1 MSETKPQTYANHA
14 RIDPLYHFFLA
25 PVFLITLIA
34 SIVHLV
40 RHPHLGSAWHVVLA
54 LAFLILLFKVRTYP
68 LKVQDRVIRLEERLR
83 LATLLPEPLR
93 ARIDE
98 LDIRQ
103 LIASALCLRSRDTGA
118 GRTHFKRKARAETDQ
133 ASHSELA
140 RRQFPRLN
148 SARSGEDNPSASRR

>member
-14 RIDPLYHFFLA
+14 RFDPLYHFFLA
-25 PVFLITLIA
+25 PIALILVIA

-40 RHPHLGSAWHVVLA
+40 RHPHPWGLVHVVLA
-54 LAFLILLFKVRTYP
+54 FALFILVFKVRTYS

-93 ARIDE
+93 SRINE

-103 LIASALCLRSRDTGA
+103 LIALRFASDAEIPALVE
-118 GRTHFKRKARAETDQ
+118 RTLNEKLTQKQIKQAIQNWRA
-133 ASHSELA
+133 
-140 RRQFPRLN
+140 
-148 SARSGEDNPSASRR
+148 DNFRV

>member
-1 MSETKPQTYANHA
+1 MSETKPQSYANHA
-14 RIDPLYHFFLA
+14 RLDPWYHFFLA

-40 RHPHLGSAWHVVLA
+40 RHPHLGGVWHVVLA
-54 LAFLILLFKVRTYP
+54 FAVFVLVFKVRTYS

-93 ARIDE
+93 ARLPE

-103 LIASALCLRSRDTGA
+103 LIALRFASDAEIPALVERSLDEKLTQKQIKQA
-118 GRTHFKRKARAETDQ
+118 IQNWRA
-133 ASHSELA
+133 
-140 RRQFPRLN
+140 
-148 SARSGEDNPSASRR
+148 DNFRV

>member
-14 RIDPLYHFFLA
+14 RFDPWYHFFLA
-25 PVFLITLIA
+25 PIALIIFIA

-40 RHPHLGSAWHVVLA
+40 RHPHPWGLVHVVLA
-54 LAFLILLFKVRTYP
+54 FALFILVFKLRTYP

-93 ARIDE
+93 SRIND

-103 LIASALCLRSRDTGA
+103 LIALRFASD
-118 GRTHFKRKARAETDQ
+118 AETPALVERALNEKLTQKQIKQ
-133 ASHSELA
+133 AIQNWRA
-140 RRQFPRLN
+140 
-148 SARSGEDNPSASRR
+148 DNFRV